1 MTKHFTLQALFGSNL
16 HRRLLHSAFY
26 LLISLGAMGSF
37 LLSPSNAESPSEKA
51 TNTVSPAGE
60 APSTVTYSQ
69 QTDEFDKLKWSTN
82 FQAWFFNDTSATV
95 GKPNFRIRRAELRV
109 AASPLENFKFFG
121 MLDAAKL
128 LDVSVPA
135 GGGAADSTRDTRVL
149 QLLGISYRPIELV
162 EFSLG
167 QLIIQTTNESFD
179 RNWELWFTDR
189 AVFTRLHGDQWQPG
203 FQIAFRH
210 DLFYA
215 AGMISNGGAA
225 NTQDTN
231 DSKDVSL
238 RAEFT
243 PLGDVIRAGT
253 FFKFSDFSLSTQW
266 AWGAGLVFDFGDL
279 GLRSEWGV
287 GRTAGVTSF
296 GGYADLRLKV
306 MTELEPALRL
316 DLLRSDTSQDVG
328 GYAVTLGT
336 NVYLR
341 GHKAKLQT
349 NLTWLSGLTAPNG
362 QILPMTM
369 PGAGGFNVVI
379 AAQGAL

>member
-1 MTKHFTLQALFGSNL
+1 MTKHLSIQALVGSNS
-16 HRRLLHSAFY
+16 RRCVLRSVLQY
-26 LLISLGAMGSF
+26 LISLQVMGLF
-37 LLSPSNAESPSEKA
+37 LLPTSRAESPSEKGA
-51 TNTVSPAGE
+51 NSASLSAE
-60 APSTVTYSQ
+60 APSTLTYSQ

-82 FQAWFFNDTSATV
+82 FQAWFFNDTTATL

-149 QLLGISYRPIELV
+149 QLLGISYRPIELL

-167 QLIIQTTNESFD
+167 QLILQTTNESFD

-189 AVFTRLHGDQWQPG
+189 AVFTRLHGDRWQPG
-203 FQIAFRH
+203 FQIALRH

-225 NTQDTN
+225 NTLDTN
-231 DSKDVSL
+231 DTKDVSL

-266 AWGAGLVFDFGDL
+266 AWGAGLIFDFGDL

-336 NVYLR
+336 NLYLR

-349 NLTWLSGLTAPNG
+349 NFTWLSGLIAPNG
-362 QILPMTM
+362 QILPVTV
-369 PGAGGFNVVI
+369 PGGGGFNIVV